1 MANYTNN
8 LVKTLYYLLYSKYG
22 NSAIASS
29 DVNQFKYKVFTTIFE
44 YAPAWKKRL
53 EIQEKLFNINLS
65 EVDPDYLKGTMV
77 MYNHAVNPDTEPT
90 TTSYDALPGINRQTV
105 QTTKRGMLEGYSTL
119 LELVNTDV
127 TGAFLNKFKK
137 LFLTVVMP
145 QAPLWYRSIGD
156 PDAPIEEGVV
166 LDDPNSSLFGNYLT
180 NTFQQI
186 WETYEDF
193 EADYR
198 NCGIPTTI

>member
-8 LVKTLYYLLYSKYG
+8 LLKTLYYLLYAKYA
-22 NSAIASS
+22 NSSIASS

-53 EIQEKLFNINLS
+53 EIQEKLFNINLN

-77 MYNHAVNPDTEPT
+77 MYNHAMNPDSEPN
-90 TTSYDALPGINRQTV
+90 TSTYDTLPGINKQTV

-127 TGAFLNKFKK
+127 TASFLSKFKK
-137 LFLTVVMP
+137 LFITVVMP
-145 QAPLWYRSIGD
+145 QAPLWYKSIGY
-156 PDAPIEEGVV
+156 
-166 LDDPNSSLFGNYLT
+166 LDDSEPDRIQNPNSSIYGNYRT

-198 NCGIPTTI
+198 ACGIPATI

>member
-8 LVKTLYYLLYSKYG
+8 LIKTLYYLLYSKYG

-137 LFLTVVMP
+137 LFITVVMP
-145 QAPLWYRSIGD
+145 QAPLWYRSIGS
-156 PDAPIEEGVV
+156 PDELTDDALMV
-166 LDDPNSSLFGNYLT
+166 DDPNSSLFGNYLT

>member
-8 LVKTLYYLLYSKYG
+8 LIKTLYYLLYSKYG

-29 DVNQFKYKVFTTIFE
+29 DINQFKYKVFTTIFE

-137 LFLTVVMP
+137 LFITVVMP
-145 QAPLWYRSIGD
+145 QAPLWYRSIGN
-156 PDAPIEEGVV
+156 PDEQVDDALMV
-166 LDDPNSSLFGNYLT
+166 DDPNSSLFGNYLT

>member
-127 TGAFLNKFKK
+127 TAAFLNKFKK
-137 LFLTVVMP
+137 LFITVVMP
-145 QAPLWYRSIGD
+145 QAPLWYKAIGTPEEL
-156 PDAPIEEGVV
+156 PDEIPN
-166 LDDPNSSLFGNYLT
+166 PNSSLFGNYIT

-198 NCGIPTTI
+198 TCGIPTTI

>member
-8 LVKTLYYLLYSKYG
+8 LIKTLYYLLYAKYG

-77 MYNHAVNPDTEPT
+77 MYNHAMNPDTEPT
-90 TTSYDALPGINRQTV
+90 TTAYDALPGINRQTV

-156 PDAPIEEGVV
+156 PNVPIEEGVV

-198 NCGIPTTI
+198 ACGIPTTI

>member
-127 TGAFLNKFKK
+127 TAAFLNKFKK

>member
-8 LVKTLYYLLYSKYG
+8 LLKTLYYLLYAKYA
-22 NSAIASS
+22 NSSIASS

-53 EIQEKLFNINLS
+53 EIQEKLFNINLN

-77 MYNHAVNPDTEPT
+77 MYNHAMNPDSEPN
-90 TTSYDALPGINRQTV
+90 TSTYDTLPGINKQTV

-127 TGAFLNKFKK
+127 TASFLSKFKK

-145 QAPLWYRSIGD
+145 QAPLWYRSIGYLD
-156 PDAPIEEGVV
+156 DEEPDRIQ
-166 LDDPNSSLFGNYLT
+166 DPNSSIYGNYRT

-198 NCGIPTTI
+198 ACGIPATI

>member
-1 MANYTNN
+1 MANYTTN
-8 LVKTLYYLLYSKYG
+8 LLQTLYYLLYAKYG

-29 DVNQFKYKVFTTIFE
+29 DVNQFKYKVFSTIFE
-44 YAPAWKKRL
+44 YAPAWAGRL
-53 EIQEKLFNINLS
+53 KVQEKLFNINLDA
-65 EVDPDYLKGTMV
+65 VDPDYLKGTMV
-77 MYNHAVNPDTEPT
+77 MYNHAMNPDTEPT
-90 TTSYDALPGINRQTV
+90 TSAYDALDGINRQTV
-105 QTTKRGMLEGYSTL
+105 QTTKRGMLEGYATL
-119 LELVNTDV
+119 LELINTDV
-127 TGAFLNKFKK
+127 TAAFLSKFKK

-156 PDAPIEEGVV
+156 PDVPIEEGVI

-198 NCGIPTTI
+198 NCGIPATI